1 MRRAV
6 KLAAGLLLAAGGAY
20 VIVGE
25 QMAGVSADAVIN
37 AQVVT
42 VRAPVDGELALQVR
56 NLGARLGAG
65 EAIGRVEDPR
75 PDETRLVDLR
85 RMLAMAEADLGRLL
99 DLTRALVASRAVLEG
114 QAADYARG
122 RVRQLEERLAEARAA
137 LEGTQSRLREA
148 DATLRRANDLSRSG
162 VQTVADC
169 NRARS
174 GFEVGTQEVE
184 AARHRVRYLTIEL
197 DAAQRGVFLGDSYN
211 DAPSSTQRLRE
222 IDQRLGELS
231 ADVRERNR
239 RIALLEG
246 QVNEERVRL
255 ARFREARL
263 ASPVPGV
270 LWEVMTGSGEYVRR
284 AQDVARLVDCT
295 TTVVTA
301 SVRESV
307 YNRLR
312 VGDPARFRPL
322 GDGRVYEG
330 TVARLAGSGA
340 ETIYRSL
347 AIGPS
352 AEHLK
357 RYDVAMVFPALAAEP
372 DLGCAVGRT
381 GRAAFTTRPLDPW
394 RRMLAGL
401 GFV

>member
-1 MRRAV
+1 MRRAAT
-6 KLAAGLLLAAGGAY
+6 LAAGLLLAAGGAY

-25 QMAGVSADAVIN
+25 QMAGISADAVVN
-37 AQVVT
+37 AQVLT

-56 NLGARLGAG
+56 NLGARLGPG
-65 EAIGRVEDPR
+65 EPIGRVEDPR
-75 PDETRLVDLR
+75 PDETRLTDLR
-85 RMLAMAEADLGRLL
+85 RMLAMVEADLARLL
-99 DLTRALVASRAVLEG
+99 DLTRALVASRALLEA
-114 QAADYARG
+114 QAVDYARG
-122 RVRQLEERLAEARAA
+122 RVQQLEARLAEAGAA

-162 VQTVADC
+162 VQTVADF
-169 NRARS
+169 NKARS

-184 AARHRVRYLTIEL
+184 AARYRVRYLTIEL
-197 DAAQRGVFLGDSYN
+197 DAARRGVFLGDSYN

-239 RIALLEG
+239 RIELLG
-246 QVNEERVRL
+246 NQMDEERVRL

-263 ASPVPGV
+263 ASPVPGM

-284 AQDVARLVDCT
+284 AQDVVRLVDCS

-307 YNRLR
+307 YNRLS
-312 VGDPARFRPL
+312 VGDPARFRLL
-322 GDGRVYEG
+322 GDGRVFEG

-347 AIGPS
+347 AVGPS

-357 RYDVAMVFPALAAEP
+357 RYDVAMVFPALAADPE
-372 DLGCAVGRT
+372 LGCAVGRT
-381 GRAAFTTRPLDPW
+381 GRAAFAPRPLDPW
-394 RRMLAGL
+394 RRMLAAL
-401 GFV
+401 GVG